1 MFSFPQQSSLRE
13 MIVSI
18 DLFLWIVHF
27 TCFAPLHITI
37 TTQNIKIYVKKQK
50 QTYMYDHIFIVVVG
64 FEREIYSV
72 NEFTGALEVCVVVIN
87 PPVGHTLN
95 ETIVLNYSTR
105 FESAGDNKAFVYI
118 ILYNLFV
125 YMHVC
130 LSVYM
135 HVCLPACLYV

>member
-1 MFSFPQQSSLRE
+1 
-13 MIVSI
+13 
-18 DLFLWIVHF
+18 
-27 TCFAPLHITI
+27 
-37 TTQNIKIYVKKQK
+37 
-50 QTYMYDHIFIVVVG
+50 MYDHIFIVVVG

-72 NEFTGALEVCVVVIN
+72 NESTGALEVCVVVIN